1 MIRFTNPDYS
11 NLIIIPAKSRVS
23 LAKRIRRFP
32 IKNQTTKYTI
42 TMTTT
47 LTRANLS
54 TTVPTR
60 VNPAMKALTNLVTI
74 SILRRKKGKRRIT
87 GVIIIKKRKKRRKNM
102 NSHLILGQTIR
113 NTAKRQ
119 RLTPRV
125 MRKRIT
131 ENQNSM
137 MIMVQNQNPNPNQL
151 VRIPGH
157 LQIIKVLKGLS
168 GNTRKATVHTKS
180 IQCTNMSIKS
190 RSFTTNWM
198 KAKIPN

>member
-1 MIRFTNPDYS
+1 MIRFTNPDPS

-87 GVIIIKKRKKRRKNM
+87 G
-102 NSHLILGQTIR
+102 SWPHG
-113 NTAKRQ
+113 
-119 RLTPRV
+119 
-125 MRKRIT
+125 
-131 ENQNSM
+131 SDC
-137 MIMVQNQNPNPNQL
+137 
-151 VRIPGH
+151 G
-157 LQIIKVLKGLS
+157 
-168 GNTRKATVHTKS
+168 
-180 IQCTNMSIKS
+180 
-190 RSFTTNWM
+190 RSFGARGCLPSPPEHWFQP
-198 KAKIPN
+198 ARCRVGIPRRESLGSRLLRRGERRGVATQRCRRMSVLCRHCGRSRRCAALAPDG